1 MNRRLTKGWIGSE
14 ALTKDLKQPSGRI
27 AGRAAM
33 VVMRMSS
40 QESRSRVLAGS
51 AEFPPS
57 LQLPVRVADNSESFF
72 SSNPRIPI
80 SLVFLFL
87 LWGESI
93 GHYSHTLHRFI
104 HSL

>member
-1 MNRRLTKGWIGSE
+1 MNRRLMKGCIGAE
-14 ALTKDLKQPSGRI
+14 ACTKDLKQPSGRI

-33 VVMRMSS
+33 FVMRMSS

-57 LQLPVRVADNSESFF
+57 LQLPVRVADNIDSFF

-80 SLVFLFL
+80 NLVLLFL
-87 LWGESI
+87 LRWKPVI
-93 GHYSHTLHRFI
+93 
-104 HSL
+104 

>member
-1 MNRRLTKGWIGSE
+1 MNRRLMKGWTGSE
-14 ALTKDLKQPSGRI
+14 ARSKDLKQPSGRI

-57 LQLPVRVADNSESFF
+57 LQLPVRVADNSDSFF
-72 SSNPRIPI
+72 SSDSTIPI
-80 SLVFLFL
+80 HLVFLFL
-87 LWGESI
+87 L
-93 GHYSHTLHRFI
+93 
-104 HSL
+104 